1 MNQNYFYLTLFE
13 YLDKVKPII
22 TDNNSEEEL
31 LEFIQQRVQLAEKEF
46 ELHRRK
52 GIDVLAA
59 QEIAQEILFEG
70 LMSEEETFLR
80 DLIEKSLSD
89 LNKTMS
95 EGKELN
101 TLIKQL
107 LPLYHVLKTNAEIP
121 YTQIKHELITKIDNL
136 ILSNGF

>member
-1 MNQNYFYLTLFE
+1 MNQNYFYVTLFE
-13 YLDKVKPII
+13 YLDKVRPII
-22 TDNNSEEEL
+22 TNNNSEEEL
-31 LEFIQQRVQLAEKEF
+31 LEFIQKRVQLTEKEF

-70 LMSEEETFLR
+70 LMSEEEILLR
-80 DLIEKSLSD
+80 DLIEKSISD

-101 TLIKQL
+101 ALIKQL
-107 LPLYHVLKTNAEIP
+107 LTVYHELKTNAEIP
-121 YTQIKHELITKIDNL
+121 STQIKYELITKINHL

>member
-13 YLDKVKPII
+13 YLDRVRPII
-22 TDNNSEEEL
+22 IDNNSEEEL
-31 LEFIQQRVQLAEKEF
+31 LEFIQKRVQLAEKEF

-80 DLIEKSLSD
+80 DLIEKNLSD
-89 LNKTMS
+89 LNKTMR

-107 LPLYHVLKTNAEIP
+107 LPLYHELKTNAEIP
-121 YTQIKHELITKIDNL
+121 YTQIKHELITKIHHL

>member
-13 YLDKVKPII
+13 YLDRVRPII
-22 TDNNSEEEL
+22 IDNNPEEEL
-31 LEFIQQRVQLAEKEF
+31 LKFIQKRVQLAEKEF
-46 ELHRRK
+46 ELQRRK

-59 QEIAQEILFEG
+59 QEIAQEILFED
-70 LMSEEETFLR
+70 LMSEEEIFLR

-95 EGKELN
+95 GGKELN
-101 TLIKQL
+101 ALIKQL
-107 LPLYHVLKTNAEIP
+107 LPMYHELKTNAEIP
-121 YTQIKHELITKIDNL
+121 YMQIKHELITQIDNL